1 MKSSTPAAPRRRSPL
16 PESAPRTATKTKRI
30 QKIMQLPEDDFIA
43 LSYLNTKLRDE
54 YCSLEEFCL
63 ENDVCMR
70 DICLR
75 MANIGYEYDGDKN
88 TFTRK

>member
-1 MKSSTPAAPRRRSPL
+1 MKSSTRAVRP
-16 PESAPRTATKTKRI
+16 SAPPKTKRI

-54 YCSLEEFCL
+54 YRSLEEFCL

-75 MANIGYEYDGDKN
+75 MADIGYEYDGDKN

>member
-1 MKSSTPAAPRRRSPL
+1 MWYNNEEFNLGGAPECAAKD
-16 PESAPRTATKTKRI
+16 KTDT
-30 QKIMQLPEDDFIA
+30 KIMQLPEDDFIA

-75 MANIGYEYDGDKN
+75 MADIGYEYDGDKN

>member
-1 MKSSTPAAPRRRSPL
+1 
-16 PESAPRTATKTKRI
+16 
-30 QKIMQLPEDDFIA
+30 MQLPEDDFIA

-54 YCSLEEFCL
+54 YRSLEEFCL
-63 ENDVCMR
+63 ENDVCMQ

-75 MANIGYEYDGDKN
+75 MADIGYEYDGDKN

>member
-1 MKSSTPAAPRRRSPL
+1 MWYNNEEFNSGGAP
-16 PESAPRTATKTKRI
+16 EGAGKDKTDT
-30 QKIMQLPEDDFIA
+30 KIMQLPEDDFIA

-75 MANIGYEYDGDKN
+75 MADIGYEYDGDKN

>member
-1 MKSSTPAAPRRRSPL
+1 MWYNNEEFNPGGAP
-16 PESAPRTATKTKRI
+16 ECAGKDKTDT
-30 QKIMQLPEDDFIA
+30 KIMQLPEDDFIA

-75 MANIGYEYDGDKN
+75 MADIGYEYDGDKN